1 MLKTLMNNKIK
12 LYKHEINNIYNAGK
26 HINSSYVKL
35 ITLKNSYNQNRL
47 VFSIKKQHANAVE
60 RNKIKRRI
68 TAIIRKNEQINGFDM
83 VVSVFPQIKIATF
96 TELEEDFKK
105 MLVKLEK

>member
-1 MLKTLMNNKIK
+1 MNNKIK
-12 LYKHEINNIYNAGK
+12 LYKQEIDNIYSTGK
-26 HINSSYVKL
+26 HLRSSYVKL
-35 ITLKNSYNQNRL
+35 ITLKNGFKKNRL

-83 VVSVFPQIKIATF
+83 VISVFPEIKTATF
-96 TELEEDFKK
+96 AELEEDFKK
-105 MLVKLEK
+105 ILIKLEK